1 MPQVSIIIPCKNEGP
16 LIQQTIQSMLET
28 PCRFPYDITVVNDGS
43 TDNCCAFLKRKAYP
57 QVKLINTT
65 GIGAANARNLGAEQA
80 PGEVLVFCDAHITVE
95 EEWLDL
101 LVEGLLERGSGAVSP
116 GIANMDVGHAIG
128 YGMIWNEAME
138 ARWLPSPGQVA
149 EVPIAPGGCV
159 AVPKEVFWDV
169 GGFETGFR
177 VYGYEDAE
185 FSMKLWLF
193 GYQVEVDPSVVI
205 KHHFRSKHP
214 YRISIE
220 EYAYN
225 ALRMA
230 FSHFNAQRVG
240 NVIKMFTNLKNIGQL
255 VAEAVL
261 ENDTL
266 QQRARYFKRRR
277 HDDDW
282 YMNKFQIPL

>member
-1 MPQVSIIIPCKNEGP
+1 MPQVSIIIPCKNEGK
-16 LIQQTIQSMLET
+16 LIEQTIDSILAT
-28 PCRFPYDITVVNDGS
+28 PCQLHYDIIVVNDGS
-43 TDNCCAFLKRKAYP
+43 TDNCCAFLHKKPYS

-65 GIGAANARNLGAEQA
+65 GIGAANARNIGVEQA
-80 PGEVLVFCDAHITVE
+80 SGDILVFCDAHITVE

-101 LVEGLLERGSGAVSP
+101 LVQGLLERGSGAVSP
-116 GIANMDVGHAIG
+116 GIANMDLRHAIG

-138 ARWLPSPGQVA
+138 ARWLPSPGEVA

-159 AVPKEVFWDV
+159 AVPRSVFQDV
-169 GGFETGFR
+169 GGFERGFR

-193 GYQVEVDPSVVI
+193 GYRVEVDPSVVI

-214 YRISIE
+214 YPISIE

-230 FSHFNAQRVG
+230 FSHFNSQRVG
-240 NVIKMFTNLKNIGQL
+240 NVIKMFTNLKQIGQL
-255 VAEAVL
+255 VAEVVL
-261 ENDTL
+261 ETDTL
-266 QQRARYFKRRR
+266 QQRERYLRRR
-277 HDDDW
+277 KYDDDW